1 MNFVMSKGFRIA
13 MAVFITAVV
22 LAPLL
27 LMVATAFKAD
37 EQQILFDLGS
47 FKAFW
52 VNPWEMSLVNFTEV
66 LSDKQA
72 PFLWFMFN
80 SLVITASIVILGIFV
95 NSACAYALARL
106 RFKGRGVLLAVI
118 VALIIIPFEELA
130 VPLLLMVNRVGMTE
144 THISQIIPF
153 IAHPFSIFLF
163 YQFFSKLPKDIDE
176 AAYIEGASSFQIYWK
191 IILPL
196 SLPVIATVAIL
207 QSLEYWNA
215 FLWPLMVNQST
226 FARPVSVALAQF
238 FGTPPYIW
246 GNIMAFSL
254 MMSLPVLIL
263 YLAFQRWFIQS
274 VVAAAVK

>member
-1 MNFVMSKGFRIA
+1 MNFVMSKGFRIGMA
-13 MAVFITAVV
+13 MFVTAVV
-22 LAPLL
+22 LAPLM

-66 LSDKQA
+66 LSDRQA

-80 SLVITASIVILGIFV
+80 SLVIVASIVILGIFV

-106 RFKGRGVLLAVI
+106 RFRGRGVLLAIV
-118 VALIIIPFEELA
+118 VALIIIPFEALA

-144 THISQIIPF
+144 THLSQIIPF

-176 AAYIEGASSFQIYWK
+176 AAYIEGASPFQIYWK
-191 IILPL
+191 IVLPL

-226 FARPVSVALAQF
+226 YARPVSVALAQF